1 MKVLIVSDI
10 HADADAL
17 DRIIV
22 KERNWDVFIVAGDIV
37 GYGYEP
43 NEVIETLKG
52 LENVVAVMGNHD
64 YAVLTGWTD
73 MFRPEAA
80 EVIRWT
86 AEMIRGENRA
96 WLKGLPVRVDV
107 PVGGKTI
114 TVVHGSPEIPLWGYV
129 FPWEDKNNLRRYLK
143 NSGDFL
149 VVGHTHIPFTFE
161 WETKKHGKKVL
172 INAGSPSFPR
182 GGTRPTYVVIE
193 TKDWKVKF
201 KEF

>member
-1 MKVLIVSDI
+1 MKILIVSDI

-64 YAVLTGWTD
+64 YAVLTGRTE
-73 MFRPEAA
+73 MFRPEAV
-80 EVIRWT
+80 EVIKWT
-86 AEMIRGENRA
+86 REVIKDENKA
-96 WLKGLPVRVDV
+96 WLKTLPLRRDVEVD
-107 PVGGKTI
+107 GKTI

-129 FPWEDKNNLRRYLK
+129 FPWEDRKMLRWYLK
-143 NSGDFL
+143 KSGDFL
-149 VVGHTHIPFTFE
+149 VVGHTHIPFLFE
-161 WETKKHGKKVL
+161 WETKAHGKKVL